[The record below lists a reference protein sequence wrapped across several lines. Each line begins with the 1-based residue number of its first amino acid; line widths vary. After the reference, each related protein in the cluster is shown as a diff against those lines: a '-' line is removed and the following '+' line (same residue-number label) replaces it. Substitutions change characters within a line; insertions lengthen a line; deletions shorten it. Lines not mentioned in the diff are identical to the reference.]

1 MARVSVKVTR
11 KPRIDKVKQQYASN
25 AKQLVGIAAGLVR
38 ATAVTS
44 ILQGAK
50 SGVVYEKY
58 EPRRTHT
65 ASAAGEPPASDTGRL
80 ASNIFIKMD
89 TDRLGADV
97 ESRAGYSEFLE
108 FGTTK
113 MAARPFMHPAAEE
126 NRPKIRRLVQQMKAK

>member
-1 MARVSVKVTR
+1 MARVSAKVTR

-25 AKQLVGIAAGLVR
+25 AKQLVGIAASLVR
-38 ATAVTS
+38 ATAVNS
-44 ILQGAK
+44 ILQGTKTGTIYSRGTSA
-50 SGVVYEKY
+50 
-58 EPRRTHT
+58 PHQ

-80 ASNIFIKMD
+80 ATNIFIKMD

-97 ESRAGYSEFLE
+97 ESRAKYSEFLE

-113 MAARPFMHPAAEE
+113 MAARPFMHPAAEA